1 MEKENADDDYK
12 INCFKRIVGTAIQS
26 LQPRFE
32 MLKSNHNLLG
42 FLVSFKSLQHDN
54 RQKFAESLEQA
65 LTSSTDQSADIYG
78 RELADDV
85 ESLRH
90 ILPDTAETP
99 VEILTYL
106 SINEKYTAFPNYFVA
121 LTIFFTIPVTVTSGK
136 EASGAS
142 N

>member
-54 RQKFAESLEQA
+54 RQKFAEGLEQA

-99 VEILTYL
+99 VEILT
-106 SINEKYTAFPNYFVA
+106 
-121 LTIFFTIPVTVTSGK
+121 VTVTSGK